1 LLTDQ
6 MSKEPLAPAS
16 VKADTAWADA
26 LRWIIYALMQ
36 AEELGITKANID
48 TRVAEA
54 RADPNQADL
63 RRFLGIDGDFGQQ
76 LGLAPDFVVRAIKA
90 SGNYGELFERN
101 VGSASPIGLERGLNK
116 PWNQGGLLYAPP
128 FR

>member
-1 LLTDQ
+1 
-6 MSKEPLAPAS
+6 

-36 AEELGITKANID
+36 AEELGITQANID